1 MGNDEAAMTTNVL
14 ENYQRVLAKAEE
26 RLRRRDD
33 SSKILIQVGSATCE
47 NAAGAIEVWD
57 EFRKHIAASGR
68 TDIVLRKTACTG
80 RCSCEPIVGV
90 IMPGKIP
97 VKYELV
103 NREVVHKIFTSHVMN
118 GQPVYEQM
126 LDFEGDSIPRYD
138 VLFCQGPRCKAFM
151 GHGYIDYFKDKL
163 LELGI
168 NGHQA
173 RILSASCFGLCSQ
186 RTDEQ
191 RHAFVMI
198 NPDRVI
204 YRYDSKED
212 LNEIAREHIQ
222 NGKIVERLRVAK
234 STMSKQFFDL
244 YGDVAFFNRQSRIAL
259 RNNGI
264 IDPES
269 LDEYLQ
275 YKGFEALATVLDGND
290 PQWVIQEIS
299 DSKLRG
305 RGGGGYPTGLKW
317 SAAAKQT
324 ETTRYLICNADEGD
338 PGAFMD
344 RSVLESDPFSV
355 LEGMAVGGF
364 AIGARR
370 GFIYIRAEYPLA
382 IKRLEQAIEQARNE
396 GLLGA
401 NILGSDFSFD
411 IEIRL
416 GAGAFVCGEETA
428 LIHSIEGARGEPR
441 IRPPFPAQSGLWGKP
456 TIINNVET
464 FANVPAIINYGA
476 GWFSRI
482 GTEKS
487 GGTKVF
493 ALAGKVRHTGL
504 VEVPMGTT
512 LREIIFDIGGGVP
525 DGKKLKAVQTGGPAG
540 GLIPASMIDIPV
552 DFDTLTQAGSIMG
565 SGGMIVVDEDDCMV
579 DVVKFY
585 MTFSQDES
593 CGKCTPCRE
602 GTKRMLEILERI
614 TRGEGTMEDIDR
626 LERLAKLIKKASLCG
641 LGRSCPN
648 PVLSTLNHFRDEYI
662 AHIVDKR
669 CPAKKCVNLIHY
681 EIDADKCVG
690 CTACAKACPVQC
702 ISGQPRK
709 THVIDQ
715 TRCIRCGRCYS
726 VCRFDAVKKK

>member
-1 MGNDEAAMTTNVL
+1 MTKSIL
-14 ENYQRVLAKAEE
+14 ENYRQVLSEAEE
-26 RLRRRDD
+26 RLRQRND
-33 SSKILIQVGSATCE
+33 SSKIRIQVGSATCE
-47 NAAGAIEVWD
+47 NAAGAMDVWD
-57 EFRKHIAASGR
+57 EFRKHIEASGR
-68 TDIVLRKTACTG
+68 TDVVLRKTACTG
-80 RCSCEPIVGV
+80 RCSCEPIVGIV
-90 IMPGKIP
+90 FPGKIP
-97 VKYELV
+97 IKYELV
-103 NREVVHKIFTSHVMN
+103 DREAVHKIFTSHIMN
-118 GQPVYEQM
+118 GQPVYEKM
-126 LDFEGDSIPRYD
+126 LDFAGDSISKYD
-138 VLFCQGPRCKAFM
+138 ILFCHGPRCKAFM
-151 GHGYIDYFKDKL
+151 ENGYSDYFKGKL
-163 LELGI
+163 LEFGI
-168 NGHQA
+168 KDDQVRMIA
-173 RILSASCFGLCSQ
+173 AKCFGLCSLNK
-186 RTDEQ
+186 EEKP
-191 RHAFVMI
+191 HVFVMV

-204 YRYDSKED
+204 YRIDSKAD
-212 LNEIAREHIQ
+212 LDEIALEHIK
-222 NGKIVERLRVAK
+222 NGKIVDRLRVAEK
-234 STMSKQFFDL
+234 SMSKRFFDL

-269 LDEYLQ
+269 LDEYLHF
-275 YKGFEALATVLDGND
+275 KGFEALAAVLERND
-290 PQWVIQEIS
+290 PQWVIKEIT

-317 SAAAKQT
+317 AAAVKQA

-364 AIGARR
+364 AIGATR

-382 IKRLEQAIEQARNE
+382 IKRLEQAIYQAHE
-396 GLLGA
+396 KGLLGK
-401 NILGSDFSFD
+401 NVLGSNFSFD

-428 LIHSIEGARGEPR
+428 LIHSIEGERGEPR
-441 IRPPFPAQSGLWGKP
+441 IRPPFPAEKGLWGKP

-464 FANVPAIINYGA
+464 FANIAAIINYGA

-512 LREIIFDIGGGVP
+512 LREIIFDIGGGIP
-525 DGKKLKAVQTGGPAG
+525 DGKALKAVQTGGPAG
-540 GLIPASMIDIPV
+540 GLIPAAMLDIPV
-552 DFDTLTQAGSIMG
+552 DFDTLMQAGSIMG

-579 DVVKFY
+579 DIVKFY

-614 TRGEGTMEDIDR
+614 THGDGTMEDLDR

-669 CPAKKCVNLIHY
+669 CPAKKCINLIHY
-681 EIDADKCVG
+681 EINPDKCVG
-690 CTACAKACPVQC
+690 CTACAKVCPVQC

-715 TRCIRCGRCYS
+715 TRCIRCGRCFN
-726 VCRFDAVKKK
+726 VCRFDAVAKK